1 MAKPQIVEV
10 SNVKIANDL
19 PLVVIAGPCV
29 IEGRDHA
36 LRCAE
41 WLVGIV
47 EKLGLGLIYKSSFDK
62 ANRTSLASARGLGIE
77 RGLAILDEVKRTVG
91 CPVVT
96 DVHEPQQ
103 CAMAAETV
111 DMIQIPAFLCRQTDL
126 LLAAAQHGKPL
137 LIKKGQFLSPW
148 DMSYV
153 VEKVASTANRQVLLC
168 ERGVMFGYNNLVCDL
183 RSLVV
188 LGESGYPV
196 VFDATHG
203 VQEPGRSKG
212 HSGGDRRFVFPLA
225 RAAVA
230 VGIAALFLEVH
241 ESPTDAPS
249 DSATMIPLTDLPSI
263 LETLQRLDRL
273 TKER

>member
-1 MAKPQIVEV
+1 M
-10 SNVKIANDL
+10 
-19 PLVVIAGPCV
+19 
-29 IEGRDHA
+29 
-36 LRCAE
+36 
-41 WLVGIV
+41 
-47 EKLGLGLIYKSSFDK
+47 
-62 ANRTSLASARGLGIE
+62 
-77 RGLAILDEVKRTVG
+77 DEVKRTVG

-126 LLAAAQHGKPL
+126 LLAAAQGGKPL

-153 VEKVASTANRQVLLC
+153 VEKVVSTANRQVLLC

-188 LGESGYPV
+188 LAESGYPV

-203 VQEPGRSKG
+203 VQEPGRGQG

-230 VGIAALFLEVH
+230 VGIAAVFLEVH
-241 ESPTDAPS
+241 ESPTNAPS
-249 DSATMIPLTDLPSI
+249 DSATMIPLTDLPPI
-263 LETLQRLDRL
+263 LEKLKRLDRL